1 MSLPKGFLENVVS
14 PIKPF
19 GTVHN
24 TMRLRF
30 QLAFFT
36 AIRTVFNT
44 SYRMA
49 YPFLGVFARG
59 LGVDIT
65 TISLIVSSRS
75 FVGMFTPFISSVSDQ
90 RGRKFG
96 MLVGIAIFT
105 LAVGLVAFHPS
116 LVTLTIALIFALIGK
131 YLFDPAM
138 QAYLG
143 DRVLYERRGLALSA
157 TEMGWSLAFIAG
169 IPLMGLLIARFGWS
183 APFPLL
189 AALGLGMFAIIW
201 WMIPREDPHHQ
212 AAASPW
218 SNFRAVLTNG
228 TALSGI
234 SIALWASAANEMVNL
249 IFGVWLEDRFAL
261 KIAALG
267 AASAIIGIS
276 ELSGEGLVAL
286 FTDRLGKPRAL
297 ALGLSASAI
306 SSLALPFLGR
316 SEAGALIGLFFFY
329 ITFEFV
335 MVSHVPM
342 MTEILPGARA
352 TLMSF
357 NLTGQSIGRGIG
369 ALLATFVYQSFGFPV
384 VAGLAMLFNLIGL
397 LALRRLSKS

>member
-1 MSLPKGFLENVVS
+1 MKLKS
-14 PIKPF
+14 
-19 GTVHN
+19 
-24 TMRLRF
+24 

-36 AIRTVFNT
+36 VIRTVLNT

-59 LGVDIT
+59 LGVDLT
-65 TISLIVSSRS
+65 TISLIVSSRA
-75 FVGMFTPFISSVSDQ
+75 FVGIFVPFISSVSDQ

-96 MLVGIAIFT
+96 MLSGMAIFT
-105 LAVGLVAFHPS
+105 LAVGLVAIYPS
-116 LVTLTIALIFALIGK
+116 LVTLAIALILALIGK

-143 DRVLYERRGLALSA
+143 DRVPYQRRGLALSV
-157 TEMGWSLAFIAG
+157 TEMGWSFAFIG
-169 IPLMGLLIARFGWS
+169 GVPLMGLLIARFGWS

-189 AALGLGMFAIIW
+189 AILGLILFAGIW
-201 WMIPREDPHHQ
+201 WLIPSEDPHH
-212 AAASPW
+212 APSSGPW
-218 SNFRAVLTNG
+218 ANFRTVLTHRP
-228 TALSGI
+228 ALAAIG
-234 SIALWASAANEMVNL
+234 IALWASAANEMVNL

-267 AASAIIGIS
+267 AASAVIGIS

-297 ALGLSASAI
+297 TLGLIASA
-306 SSLALPFLGR
+306 LAAMALPFLGR
-316 SEAGALIGLFFFY
+316 TEAGALVGLFFFY

-342 MTEILPGARA
+342 MTEVLPGARA
-352 TLMSF
+352 TVMSF
-357 NLTGQSIGRGIG
+357 NLTGHSIGRGIG

-384 VAGLAMLFNLIGL
+384 VAGLATIFYLFSL
-397 LALRRLSKS
+397 LSLRQMQK

>member
-1 MSLPKGFLENVVS
+1 MK
-14 PIKPF
+14 
-19 GTVHN
+19 
-24 TMRLRF
+24 LRF

-44 SYRMA
+44 TYRMA

-65 TISLIVSSRS
+65 TISLVVSSRA
-75 FVGMFTPFISSVSDQ
+75 FVGIFAPFVSSISDQ

-143 DRVLYERRGLALSA
+143 DRVPYERRGLALSA

-169 IPLMGLLIARFGWS
+169 IPLMGFLIARFGWS

-189 AALGLGMFAIIW
+189 TALGFGMFAIIW
-201 WMIPREDPHHQ
+201 WMIPREDPHHE

-218 SNFRAVLTNG
+218 SNFRTVLTNG
-228 TALSGI
+228 TALAGI

-267 AASAIIGIS
+267 AASASIGTS
-276 ELSGEGLVAL
+276 ELSGEGLVTL
-286 FTDRLGKPRAL
+286 FTDKLGKPRAL

-306 SSLALPFLGR
+306 SSVVLPFLGR
-316 SEAGALIGLFFFY
+316 SEVGALIGLFFFY
-329 ITFEFV
+329 ITYEFV

-357 NLTGQSIGRGIG
+357 NLTGHSIGRGIG
-369 ALLATFVYQSFGFPV
+369 TLLATFVYQSFGFPV

-397 LALRRLSKS
+397 LALRRLSKNQSGAT